1 MRPLLLRT
9 FIALCLVAALARCA
23 NIRTPS
29 GGPKDKKPPRLISS
43 IPPANQ
49 TNYKGTTIL
58 LTFDETVKLNNPREE
73 IIISPSPGKEIEYQV
88 KNNKVFITPKTP
100 WKDSTTYSI
109 LFREGIQDI
118 TESNVPPNLKLAF
131 STGPHIDSLI
141 IAGTVTDLLLGDPKD
156 QATVAIYA
164 SDTFNIFLH
173 APEYFTK
180 TDKNGN
186 FQLENI
192 ANGTFRLYAFVDKN
206 KNLKIESRSEMFGF
220 LKQPLELHHDVD
232 TLQIGL
238 VQLDSRPLKLSS
250 VRNLGN
256 LTRIKYSKALTDF
269 TITPDT
275 LSSAFGD
282 NQTEINIWAPLQDS
296 LRVHLMGRDSLE
308 TTTDT
313 LLYIKRDPSVKVPQE
328 KFSVSL
334 GGPSINPD
342 QGRLI
347 TTLTFSKPILQFNYD
362 SLYIKVD
369 TTARLTFSKDEVTY
383 IRKKKQLRIQ
393 KDLGKKMFGPDSN
406 PELTLMMK
414 KAFALSMDQDTS
426 KAQSETVTIYWPEE
440 NAIVSVQAQTSRKNY
455 ILQLI
460 EKTSRKV
467 VAEAIN
473 QPRLNAKNVVPS
485 DYLIRAILDDN
496 ANGKWDPGNYERGIE
511 PEKIIYYRAGGGSKI
526 FPVRANWEIGP
537 LSFTF

>member
-1 MRPLLLRT
+1 MKPSLFRT
-9 FIALCLVAALARCA
+9 FIALCLVGALARCA

-73 IIISPSPGKEIEYQV
+73 IIISPSPGKEIEYKV
-88 KNNKVFITPKTP
+88 KNNKVFITPKAP
-100 WKDSTTYSI
+100 WKDNTTYSI

-118 TESNVPPNLKLAF
+118 TESNIPPNLKLAF
-131 STGPHIDSLI
+131 STGTYIDSLV

-164 SDTFNIFLH
+164 SDTFNIFSH

-180 TDKNGN
+180 TDKNGS
-186 FQLENI
+186 FQLDNI
-192 ANGTFRLYAFVDKN
+192 ANGTFRIYAFVDKN
-206 KNLKIESRSEMFGF
+206 RNLKIESSEMFGF
-220 LKQPLELHHDVD
+220 LKQPLALQNDVD

-238 VQLDSRPLKLSS
+238 VQLDSRPLKLAS

-256 LTRIKYSKALTDF
+256 VTRIKYAKALTDF

-275 LSSAFGD
+275 LRSAFGD
-282 NQTEINIWAPLQDS
+282 NQSEINIWAPLHDS
-296 LRVHLMGRDSLE
+296 LRVHLLARDSLE
-308 TTTDT
+308 TEVDT
-313 LLYIKRDPSVKVPQE
+313 LLYIKRDPSIKAPLE
-328 KFSVSL
+328 KFSSSL
-334 GGPSINPD
+334 GAPSINPD
-342 QGRLI
+342 QGRLS
-347 TTLTFSKPILQFNYD
+347 TTITFSKPILQFNYD
-362 SLYIKVD
+362 SLYIKID

-383 IRKKKQLRIQ
+383 IDKKKQLRLQ
-393 KDLGKKMFGPDSN
+393 KDLGKKMFGPDAN

-414 KAFALSMDQDTS
+414 KGFAISMDQDTS

-440 NAIVSVQAQTSRKNY
+440 NAIISIQAQTSRKNY

-467 VAEAIN
+467 IAETIN

-496 ANGKWDPGNYERGIE
+496 GNGKWDPGNYYRGIE
-511 PEKIIYYRAGGGSKI
+511 PEKVIYYRAADGSKT

-537 LSFTF
+537 LSFSF